1 MKKILSLILILMLC
15 LAMVS
20 CAKEDAVEVPEN
32 VVNPINVTISI
43 VDSPDDEVEAENF
56 TPVEKTSFIVEEG
69 TNVLEATQIFC
80 VSQNIDIEIGSSG
93 DYITSLNGL
102 SEKDIESTTG
112 WIFKV
117 NGEMGNSSAKDEV
130 LVEGDE
136 ISWEFV
142 DFATFS
148 W

>member
-1 MKKILSLILILMLC
+1 MKKLLSLILIFILC
-15 LAMVS
+15 FTFAS
-20 CAKEDAVEVPEN
+20 CTQKKAEVPEN
-32 VVNPINVTISI
+32 IVNPVNVTISI
-43 VDSPDDEVEAENF
+43 TDSDGDEVVAENF
-56 TPVEKTSFIVEEG
+56 TPVEKTQFIVEEG
-69 TNVLEATQIFC
+69 TNVLDATQIFC
-80 VSQNIDIEIGSSG
+80 ISNDIDFEIGSSG

-117 NGEMGNSSAKDEV
+117 NGESGNLSAKDKILE
-130 LVEGDE
+130 EGDE

-142 DFATFS
+142 DFTTYS